1 VQPKAV
7 LGGFFPIMKVT
18 ALASLLATTSFAL
31 TLAGC
36 GASSSGAIASGSSL
50 LAISPRAADPTLGLL
65 STDATSKGIL
75 FVANG
80 RSNAVDIYDKNP
92 PNALLGEITKGIVGP
107 NGMAVDT
114 AGDLFVANVDN
125 QTVTEYPP
133 GSTKPSRTYTKGF
146 NGKLLTN
153 PLNVAVGNDGT
164 LYLVNYT
171 FVGNGSEVLEYPSHS
186 LNPSL
191 RISMPGGA
199 EGLALD
205 HHNNLYV
212 SYNGARGGQILKFAP
227 HSTSGKDLGILFGF
241 AGGLAFDGNENL
253 LVCDQTA
260 PAIYVF
266 PPGATKPSKTI
277 TGGFSD
283 PYHIAFGQHFARLY
297 VADSAGHD
305 VLIYRYP
312 AATIAAKIHR
322 QFTAYG
328 VALNPPAPL

>member
-1 VQPKAV
+1 
-7 LGGFFPIMKVT
+7 MKVA
-18 ALASLLATTSFAL
+18 ALVSLLATTTFAL
-31 TLAGC
+31 TFAGC
-36 GASSSGAIASGSSL
+36 SASSPGGAPSGASL
-50 LAISPRAADPTLGLL
+50 LGISTRAADPAAGLL
-65 STDATSKGIL
+65 STGATSKGLL

-80 RSNAVDIYDKNP
+80 RNNAVDIYDKNP
-92 PNALLGEITKGIVGP
+92 PNALLGKITNGIVGP

-114 AGDLFVANVDN
+114 AGDLFVANTDN

-133 GSTKPSRTYTKGF
+133 GSTKPSKTYTKGF

-171 FVGNGSEVLEYPSHS
+171 FVGNGSEVLEYPRHS

-191 RISMPGGA
+191 RISIPGGA

-205 HHNNLYV
+205 HKNNLYV
-212 SYNGARGGQILKFAP
+212 SFNGQAGGQILKFAP
-227 HSTSGKDLGILFGF
+227 HSTTGKDLGITFGF
-241 AGGLAFDGNENL
+241 AGGLAFDGKQNL

-277 TGGFSD
+277 TGGFAD
-283 PYHIAFGQHFARLY
+283 PYHIAFGQHFLRLY

-305 VLIYRYP
+305 VLIYSYP
-312 AATIAAKIHR
+312 AGTIAAKIHR

-328 VALNPPAPL
+328 VAVNPPAPL